1 MKRSRP
7 SARAAA
13 ALSLA
18 GALVGV
24 GAVSGCSYLSQTT
37 TALEYNPADG
47 VSASVGDVIARNLVV
62 VGSKGSEGLV
72 SGALVN
78 EGSTSS
84 TVTVSSAGQPQP
96 VTIDVP
102 PGQLVTIGGAGSGA
116 TVVVGNLKRN
126 AGTIMPI
133 MMSSPAGG
141 QVTVRV
147 PIVPAQFAYA
157 TVTPTAD

>member
-7 SARAAA
+7 RARALAV
-13 ALSLA
+13 LPVA
-18 GALVGV
+18 GALVAA
-24 GAVSGCSYLSQTT
+24 GAVSGCSYLSPTT
-37 TALEYNPADG
+37 TALEYNPSDG
-47 VSASVGDVIARNLVV
+47 VSASVGSVIARNLVV

-78 EGSTSS
+78 QGSSSS
-84 TVTVSSAGQPQP
+84 TVTITSADQPQP
-96 VTIDVP
+96 VTVDVP
-102 PGQLVTIGGAGSGA
+102 PGQLVTLGGAGSGA
-116 TVVVGNLKRN
+116 TVVVGNLKQA

-133 MMSSPAGG
+133 TMTSPSGG
-141 QVTVRV
+141 DVTVRL